1 VGLKKP
7 AISLLILYAVLTGA
21 LALRLAL
28 GLPFQLWLVILQ
40 PLVGFGFSLL
50 HAIEYLGLR
59 RAFFFLGLTL
69 TVSLLFEAVGV
80 ASGWIY
86 GPYHYAGGRLGPL
99 ILGLVPALIPLTW
112 FMMLYPS
119 YVIAERCAPLE
130 WGAKP
135 RRLGV
140 AALGGLILVAWD
152 LALDPLMAAQG
163 HWIWETRG
171 AFFGVP
177 LRNFWGWWLTAFV
190 VLMLYLSFQAK
201 PDREASVEMARFGR
215 LAALGYLVAGFGSVA
230 QAWLHGLIGPAL
242 IGGAAMLFWAVVG
255 WRAQAQ
261 PVISFRKL

>member
-1 VGLKKP
+1 MKKP
-7 AISLLILYAVLTGA
+7 AILLLILYAVLTGA
-21 LALRLAL
+21 LVLRAAL
-28 GLPFQLWLVILQ
+28 GLPFQLWLVVLQ

-50 HAIEYLGLR
+50 HAIEYLGIR
-59 RAFFFLGLTL
+59 RALFFLGLTL
-69 TVSLLFEAVGV
+69 TVSFLFEAVGV

-119 YVIAERCAPLE
+119 YVIAERYAPLE
-130 WGAKP
+130 WGGRP

-140 AALGGLILVAWD
+140 AALGGLALVAWD

-163 HWIWETRG
+163 HWIWEKGG

-177 LRNFWGWWLTAFV
+177 LQNFWGWWLTAFV
-190 VLMLYLSFQAK
+190 ILMLYLSFQVKSA
-201 PDREASVEMARFGR
+201 RESGVEMARFGR
-215 LAALGYLVAGFGSVA
+215 LAALGYLVAGFGSAA

-242 IGGAAMLFWAVVG
+242 IGGAAMSFWFVVG
-255 WRAQAQ
+255 WRARSQS
-261 PVISFRKL
+261 VISFRKL